1 MTYLHDPRRRV
12 ARHCTEQQG
21 REAPRQHEATPYARD
36 GSACS
41 DCDLGFGRHVHL
53 HLRSAAAEV
62 GRARAAVGAAL
73 ASWGCP
79 PEAVDDSRLL
89 VSELIGNALKHAPGT
104 WITLDL
110 MQVGDRLLVEVTDG
124 SVAQPVVHRADPEE
138 EQGRGMFLVQAI
150 ASAWGARR
158 DGHGRKTTWCTLA
171 VEGMGEAPP
180 PPTSTASS

>member
-1 MTYLHDPRRRV
+1 M
-12 ARHCTEQQG
+12 
-21 REAPRQHEATPYARD
+21 PYARDGRD

-53 HLRSAAAEV
+53 HLRPTAAEA
-62 GRARAAVGAAL
+62 GRARAAVGAVL

-110 MQVGDRLLVEVTDG
+110 MQIGDRLLVEATDG
-124 SVAQPVVHRADPEE
+124 SAAQPVVHRADPEE
-138 EQGRGMFLVQAI
+138 EQGRGMFLRTRGAG
-150 ASAWGARR
+150 AGRDGGLATAGRPGARGGGGAGGR
-158 DGHGRKTTWCTLA
+158 AHG
-171 VEGMGEAPP
+171 APR
-180 PPTSTASS
+180 